1 MAHHLEDEVAVLLVW
16 VGVLVTAAAVLV
28 RPLDVQQRRARVI
41 SKHLVL
47 RAAHE
52 VLLKHQDGSVMFW
65 PRRQGSARQKV
76 LHHAKT

>member
-1 MAHHLEDEVAVLLVW
+1 MTHHLEDEVAVLLVRI
-16 VGVLVTAAAVLV
+16 GVFVAATAVLV

-52 VLLKHQDGSVMFW
+52 VLLKHHNGSV
-65 PRRQGSARQKV
+65 RRFGHGGSV
-76 LHHAKT
+76 